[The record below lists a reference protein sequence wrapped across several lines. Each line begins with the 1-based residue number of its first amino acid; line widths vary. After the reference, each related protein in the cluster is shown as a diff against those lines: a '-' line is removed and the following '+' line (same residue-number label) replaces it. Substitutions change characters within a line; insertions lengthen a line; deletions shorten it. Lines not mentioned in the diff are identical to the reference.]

1 MVRGPRLGRQ
11 RAVDDAARG
20 RSFKPEDARTPALRR
35 AAARVFDAVVCGR
48 AHAAWRAF
56 ARKCR
61 RLDTHAVRRAKARG
75 LARFAFFAERRRA
88 VRALVAR
95 ARRNALFRG
104 VLRFA
109 HVRRKALEV
118 YSSAPGSSDAPL
130 AYLRMHSRITCTITE
145 EIDVRRLRAAQTS
158 AVCYV
163 LTVVD
168 TAGVEDAVESGM
180 KVVLSTYSPSLATV
194 WRVAISGVARSFH

>member
-1 MVRGPRLGRQ
+1 MQRGSEVACLALLRRAACALPFDLLLRWRAHLRTAGRRRVEPKRRRSLGDPPRKASTRPAR
-11 RAVDDAARG
+11 RASIDSTVSQVSTVDDATRG
-20 RSFKPEDARTPALRR
+20 RSSKPEDARTPALRR
-35 AAARVFDAVVCGR
+35 AAARVFDAVVRGR

-61 RLDTHAVRRAKARG
+61 RLDRHAVRRAKARG

-109 HVRRKALEV
+109 HVPAAC
-118 YSSAPGSSDAPL
+118 APSYL
-130 AYLRMHSRITCTITE
+130 A
-145 EIDVRRLRAAQTS
+145 
-158 AVCYV
+158 
-163 LTVVD
+163 
-168 TAGVEDAVESGM
+168 
-180 KVVLSTYSPSLATV
+180 
-194 WRVAISGVARSFH
+194 